1 MRDKETRA
9 LQQQQARDGEVQI
22 IADLKH
28 TNR

>member
-9 LQQQQARDGEVQI
+9 LQQQQARDSEVQI